1 MDSLNKTAL
10 GLDENLAGVLAYSL
24 GWITGI
30 ALLVT
35 ERENRFVRFHAIQST
50 IAFGALCVL
59 WFIGLS
65 IPLLGWAV
73 SFLVISPL
81 SAFIWLL
88 MMFKAY
94 HGERFKLPI
103 AGTIAEQ
110 RSEQ

>member
-1 MDSLNKTAL
+1 MDSINKTAL
-10 GLDENLAGVLAYSL
+10 GLDENLAGVLAYAL

-50 IAFGALCVL
+50 IAFGTLCIL
-59 WFIGLS
+59 WFFGLS
-65 IPLLGWAV
+65 IPFLGWAV

-81 SAFIWLL
+81 SAFVWLL

-94 HGERFKLPI
+94 HGERFKLPV
-103 AGTIAEQ
+103 AGAIAEQ
-110 RSEQ
+110 RSEL